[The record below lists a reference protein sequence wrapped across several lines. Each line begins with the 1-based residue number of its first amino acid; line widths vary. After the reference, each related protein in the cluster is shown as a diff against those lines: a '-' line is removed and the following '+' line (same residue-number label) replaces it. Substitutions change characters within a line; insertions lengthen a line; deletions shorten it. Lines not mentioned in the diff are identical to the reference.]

1 MTATFKD
8 KPQILGLVNTRWNF
22 VHTESMS
29 MAYFLDP
36 RTKGGYRMVDC
47 LEAKDHI
54 VEFAVRRRRLVDDE
68 EALKAEIAIF

>member
-1 MTATFKD
+1 
-8 KPQILGLVNTRWNF
+8 
-22 VHTESMS
+22 MS

-36 RTKGGYRMVDC
+36 RTKGGYRMVDGDC